1 MKKILPL
8 LALAVLF
15 ANACTAQTPE
25 TETPIPS
32 ATIQPTLTE
41 EPTPT
46 TTQTITPTATASGDD
61 EPTPL
66 PANVLTY
73 KNAEGQEVSVE
84 LPMYQYTNKKG
95 EVVEIV
101 QPPDPMACLKLLAD
115 RSQWHP
121 AETEQQPLNRAM
133 GTDPVFIELWGLY
146 DYKDSARHPFWIN
159 AYPISG
165 WPFMTLFVAGWEGGT
180 LLGGQGVDEEYFLV
194 FCPVAP
200 DEFMDKALRETETA
214 EYQYLRELA
223 TEHQ

>member
-73 KNAEGQEVSVE
+73 KNAAGEIVSVK

-115 RSQWHP
+115 RLQWHS
-121 AETEQQPLNRAM
+121 AETDQPPLNKGLA
-133 GTDPVFIELWGLY
+133 TDPVFRELWNQF
-146 DYKDSARHPFWIN
+146 DYKAASSTPYWVS
-159 AYPISG
+159 AYPSSG
-165 WPFMTLFVAGWEGGT
+165 WPFMTVFVAGWEGGT
-180 LLGGQGVDEEYFLV
+180 LLGGQGADGEYFFA
-194 FCPVAP
+194 FCPVA
-200 DEFMDKALRETETA
+200 MDDFGQFAYVSEMA
-214 EYQYLRELA
+214 GYQYLQELA
-223 TEHQ
+223 AEHQ